1 MKVTRKFLKTQTPFV
16 KNLLKVAKQEISGL
30 SDVWALIRNRVSFSN
45 KVETKRPYFQGQYKV
60 FVKEPIKYKHQ
71 EFQFPLLDAAHC
83 GTESEHQVSN
93 GSLIGLFS
101 LFILSP
107 FTRILELRT
116 K

>member
-1 MKVTRKFLKTQTPFV
+1 MLHVTLVSESWSQMLQKEKCVFFH
-16 KNLLKVAKQEISGL
+16 NLLQ
-30 SDVWALIRNRVSFSN
+30 
-45 KVETKRPYFQGQYKV
+45 
-60 FVKEPIKYKHQ
+60 YKHQ
-71 EFQFPLLDAAHC
+71 EFQFPLLDAVHC

>member
-1 MKVTRKFLKTQTPFV
+1 MVRSRIVSSAVWFPCGSVVRLFV
-16 KNLLKVAKQEISGL
+16 SA
-30 SDVWALIRNRVSFSN
+30 FST
-45 KVETKRPYFQGQYKV
+45 VLV
-60 FVKEPIKYKHQ
+60 YKHQ

-83 GTESEHQVSN
+83 VTESEHQVSN

-101 LFILSP
+101 LFLLSS